1 VRALVYSMGVSLDGY
16 VLGPDGLFDWATP
29 DPDVF
34 AYATDEVRGVGVHL
48 MGRRLYEAMLY
59 WEAAEREH
67 DLDDA
72 ERQFAELWKALPKV
86 VLSRTLTEVEGSN
99 TTLATG
105 SLTEVVERLRS
116 ESAEGV
122 IAIGGGTL
130 ASQAAALGL
139 VDEYRLRVCPVLAG
153 GGTAYFPHD
162 RRRTDLELL
171 STRAF
176 DNGVVALRY
185 RVRR

>member
-1 VRALVYSMGVSLDGY
+1 MRALVYSLGVSLDGY
-16 VLGPDGLFDWATP
+16 VIGPDGLFDWATP

-59 WEAAEREH
+59 WESVEREH

-72 ERQFAELWKALPKV
+72 EREFAELWKALPKV

-99 TTLATG
+99 TTLATE
-105 SLTEVVERLRS
+105 SLPNLVEWMRR
-116 ESAEGV
+116 ESDEGV

-130 ASQAAALGL
+130 GAQAVALGL
-139 VDEYRLRVCPVLAG
+139 VDEYRLRVCPVIVG
-153 GGTAYFPHD
+153 GGTSYYPHVD
-162 RRRTDLELL
+162 GRQDLELL

-185 RVRR
+185 SVRR